1 MINLKIK
8 TNGTVRNLTLPYPGQ
23 SIPDIIEK
31 NSVVTVSEV
40 TEPESLKYMEG
51 HEWNIEEINF
61 LAKRMESFDKREKR
75 QFDAIASQLK
85 PSTGQ
90 DLINQ
95 TFNLSRYTLISDFSS
110 LTEIGKTHIINRKQ
124 AMSFDEMAST
134 DFAKIGKDLIESGKG
149 IPTAYGVMFIN
160 EDIPMDIVY
169 NGKHFPEYDYKGS
182 LATVAVTCKGETEY
196 LYLPCS
202 IQDINHALTKLPAKT
217 WEECECTLESSNFPA
232 EDWNE
237 NSKSILANEGVYC
250 LNNVCEAVRRL
261 HDESDFEK
269 LSAAMQMADVDDSGS
284 IAVIANQLSDFIYIP
299 DAEDNEDVG
308 RYWIENIFG
317 YEYDEALEDYIDFA
331 SFGEDVINDHDCSFL
346 DTGGFIAL
354 EDGVSLDRMLE
365 AAKAEKKF
373 CENIAPPKPTPD
385 DPNLI
390 TERFFFPL
398 KYSVGTYNEYGDM
411 DWEADDLMRFASPET
426 TLREKVLTAKG
437 KKKSSKLTA
446 SLNRIKDALESTGKG
461 SQFTVACAASL
472 GLMIIGCVVAVAID
486 NLLLIPVFAI
496 AFALIPFA
504 FAKRT
509 INYYDNHV
517 SDELETALSII
528 TTSYVR
534 SDDIVTAVKENVQY
548 LKPPVRDIFACFVAE
563 NSMIS
568 ANIKQSIKHLREKV
582 KNSIFK
588 EWCDTLIACQDDR
601 TLKDTLMPV
610 VAKLTDV
617 RLANNEIKGLLFAA
631 RTEYFMM
638 AGIGMSFKKLL

>member
-1 MINLKIK
+1 M
-8 TNGTVRNLTLPYPGQ
+8 TVVYLLCFLLIAIGSVLILGLTP
-23 SIPDIIEK
+23 ER
-31 NSVVTVSEV
+31 VS
-40 TEPESLKYMEG
+40 
-51 HEWNIEEINF
+51 
-61 LAKRMESFDKREKR
+61 
-75 QFDAIASQLK
+75 
-85 PSTGQ
+85 
-90 DLINQ
+90 
-95 TFNLSRYTLISDFSS
+95 
-110 LTEIGKTHIINRKQ
+110 
-124 AMSFDEMAST
+124 
-134 DFAKIGKDLIESGKG
+134 
-149 IPTAYGVMFIN
+149 
-160 EDIPMDIVY
+160 
-169 NGKHFPEYDYKGS
+169 
-182 LATVAVTCKGETEY
+182 
-196 LYLPCS
+196 
-202 IQDINHALTKLPAKT
+202 
-217 WEECECTLESSNFPA
+217 
-232 EDWNE
+232 
-237 NSKSILANEGVYC
+237 
-250 LNNVCEAVRRL
+250 
-261 HDESDFEK
+261 
-269 LSAAMQMADVDDSGS
+269 
-284 IAVIANQLSDFIYIP
+284 
-299 DAEDNEDVG
+299 
-308 RYWIENIFG
+308 
-317 YEYDEALEDYIDFA
+317 
-331 SFGEDVINDHDCSFL
+331 
-346 DTGGFIAL
+346 
-354 EDGVSLDRMLE
+354 
-365 AAKAEKKF
+365 
-373 CENIAPPKPTPD
+373 
-385 DPNLI
+385 
-390 TERFFFPL
+390 
-398 KYSVGTYNEYGDM
+398 
-411 DWEADDLMRFASPET
+411 DDLMRFASPET

-588 EWCDTLIACQDDR
+588 EWCDTLIDCQDDR

-631 RTEYFMM
+631 RTEFFMM
-638 AGIGMSFKKLL
+638 AGMVVANIPLLYVLNKDWYNALMYTMLGKIVMAICAGAILVTALLMLRYTKPIEYKK

>member
-1 MINLKIK
+1 M
-8 TNGTVRNLTLPYPGQ
+8 TVVYLLCFLLIAIGSVLILGLTP
-23 SIPDIIEK
+23 ER
-31 NSVVTVSEV
+31 VS
-40 TEPESLKYMEG
+40 
-51 HEWNIEEINF
+51 
-61 LAKRMESFDKREKR
+61 
-75 QFDAIASQLK
+75 
-85 PSTGQ
+85 
-90 DLINQ
+90 
-95 TFNLSRYTLISDFSS
+95 
-110 LTEIGKTHIINRKQ
+110 
-124 AMSFDEMAST
+124 
-134 DFAKIGKDLIESGKG
+134 
-149 IPTAYGVMFIN
+149 
-160 EDIPMDIVY
+160 
-169 NGKHFPEYDYKGS
+169 
-182 LATVAVTCKGETEY
+182 
-196 LYLPCS
+196 
-202 IQDINHALTKLPAKT
+202 
-217 WEECECTLESSNFPA
+217 
-232 EDWNE
+232 
-237 NSKSILANEGVYC
+237 
-250 LNNVCEAVRRL
+250 
-261 HDESDFEK
+261 
-269 LSAAMQMADVDDSGS
+269 
-284 IAVIANQLSDFIYIP
+284 
-299 DAEDNEDVG
+299 
-308 RYWIENIFG
+308 
-317 YEYDEALEDYIDFA
+317 
-331 SFGEDVINDHDCSFL
+331 
-346 DTGGFIAL
+346 
-354 EDGVSLDRMLE
+354 
-365 AAKAEKKF
+365 
-373 CENIAPPKPTPD
+373 
-385 DPNLI
+385 
-390 TERFFFPL
+390 
-398 KYSVGTYNEYGDM
+398 
-411 DWEADDLMRFASPET
+411 DDLMRFTSPEP

-638 AGIGMSFKKLL
+638 AGMVVANIPLLYVLNKDWYNALMYTMLGKIVMAICAGAILVTALLMLRYTKPIEYKK

>member
-1 MINLKIK
+1 M
-8 TNGTVRNLTLPYPGQ
+8 TVVYLLC
-23 SIPDIIEK
+23 
-31 NSVVTVSEV
+31 
-40 TEPESLKYMEG
+40 
-51 HEWNIEEINF
+51 F
-61 LAKRMESFDKREKR
+61 L
-75 QFDAIASQLK
+75 
-85 PSTGQ
+85 
-90 DLINQ
+90 
-95 TFNLSRYTLISDFSS
+95 LISIGSVLILG
-110 LTEIGKTHIINRKQ
+110 LT
-124 AMSFDEMAST
+124 
-134 DFAKIGKDLIESGKG
+134 
-149 IPTAYGVMFIN
+149 
-160 EDIPMDIVY
+160 
-169 NGKHFPEYDYKGS
+169 PE
-182 LATVAVTCKGETEY
+182 
-196 LYLPCS
+196 
-202 IQDINHALTKLPAKT
+202 
-217 WEECECTLESSNFPA
+217 
-232 EDWNE
+232 
-237 NSKSILANEGVYC
+237 
-250 LNNVCEAVRRL
+250 R
-261 HDESDFEK
+261 
-269 LSAAMQMADVDDSGS
+269 
-284 IAVIANQLSDFIYIP
+284 
-299 DAEDNEDVG
+299 
-308 RYWIENIFG
+308 
-317 YEYDEALEDYIDFA
+317 
-331 SFGEDVINDHDCSFL
+331 
-346 DTGGFIAL
+346 
-354 EDGVSLDRMLE
+354 VS
-365 AAKAEKKF
+365 
-373 CENIAPPKPTPD
+373 
-385 DPNLI
+385 
-390 TERFFFPL
+390 
-398 KYSVGTYNEYGDM
+398 
-411 DWEADDLMRFASPET
+411 DDLMRFTSPEP

-472 GLMIIGCVVAVAID
+472 GLMIIGCVVTVAID

-638 AGIGMSFKKLL
+638 AGMVVANIPLLYVLNRDWYNALMYTMLGKIVMAICAGAILVTALLMLRYTKPIEYKK